1 MLLPNNGIIQI
12 KFTKEY
18 AGWWIINRNIGKEQS
33 KSLQVTVRIL
43 LFGRRYIES
52 EEVVEDVVQ
61 DVFTSLWE
69 NRHRINIETSAKN
82 YLITMTRNFCLNYL
96 QRNRIEQNYIQGKMT
111 NPFEIGSNDLEEVVL
126 FSELKSLM
134 IETLKT
140 LPFEYQQVFIMSRF
154 ENKNYREIAEA
165 LGISVK
171 SVERYKM
178 RTEMKLRENLQDYIS
193 IMIIVMIIQILAEMS
208 RW

>member
-1 MLLPNNGIIQI
+1 MQADELLIEISEKNSQKAFKLLFESYYP
-12 KFTKEY
+12 
-18 AGWWIINRNIGKEQS
+18 
-33 KSLQVTVRIL
+33 SLCI
-43 LFGRRYIES
+43 FGRRYIES

-111 NPFEIGSNDLEEVVL
+111 NPFEIGCNDLEEVVL

-171 SVERYKM
+171 SVERYK
-178 RTEMKLRENLQDYIS
+178 
-193 IMIIVMIIQILAEMS
+193 IIKKFL
-208 RW
+208 